1 MVFWSKWMIKKAF
14 DSLDDKFL
22 ISVSKNM
29 DFVQTLSIEILMN
42 QKSVIG
48 GVTTH
53 SFNLEQ
59 QACQG
64 DSISAFLFILA
75 LEILLLLINAISFK
89 RNSVR
94 SFPSFYKEILLN

>member
-48 GVTTH
+48 GG
-53 SFNLEQ
+53 NY
-59 QACQG
+59 
-64 DSISAFLFILA
+64 
-75 LEILLLLINAISFK
+75 
-89 RNSVR
+89 
-94 SFPSFYKEILLN
+94 P